1 MAYNTHKDLVKFESK
16 LLSFIS
22 NPKSIFHRESTKKK
36 QKVGTFCFFLFINI
50 ILFHKVIWTLFGFEK
65 DLRKVFSNDTERQK
79 L

>member
-22 NPKSIFHRESTKKK
+22 NPNSIFHRENTKNRKFPLS
-36 QKVGTFCFFLFINI
+36 VFLFINI

-65 DLRKVFSNDTERQK
+65 DLRKVFSNDTER
-79 L
+79 